1 MTNRH
6 DSAVIAD
13 VEEVVSWAL
22 LHLPGEVWQLVDAVD
37 TDIERLI
44 PSLVAV
50 EELLVY
56 VWLASRGQQRRQHV
70 LVAYDSVKH
79 RASLHLAGPAAES
92 RDAPAALP
100 VRVLLAAERAI
111 GAIGPGVVLGT

>member
-1 MTNRH
+1 MTPSTNRH
-6 DSAVIAD
+6 NAAVIAD

-22 LHLPGEVWQLVDAVD
+22 LHLPSEVWQLVNAVD

-56 VWLASRGQQRRQHV
+56 VWLAGRGQQRRQHV

-79 RASLHLAGPAAES
+79 RASLDLAGPAEES
-92 RDAPAALP
+92 RNAPTTLP
-100 VRVLLAAERAI
+100 VRILLAPEGTI
-111 GAIGPGVVLGT
+111 VAIGPCF